1 MPYELH
7 PCLPSFAHIVFIMD
21 KRGLIS
27 PLSFVFVRR
36 GHVRVFV
43 PLHFA
48 FTTAVY
54 RGLGKTIQTIG
65 FFQRLRHMQE
75 TRLRGPFLV
84 VAPLSLVYQWQNEAA
99 VWAPELNVVVYH
111 GSQESRELIQEHEF
125 WYRAPHVAADEAA
138 ALRKEHVVK
147 FDLMVTTFEVAIK
160 DMSLLSKVPWRV
172 LVVDEAH
179 RLKNPEARLFQQL
192 QQLQRDHC
200 VLLTGTPLQNK
211 TEELWGL
218 LHFASP
224 EKFPRLDLFVQR
236 FGDLKDSSQVAQL
249 HGLLKPFLLRRVKED
264 VEKSLPPKEETIIEV
279 SLTAVQKQ
287 FYRAIYEHNTE
298 SLFKDVKAS
307 SAPSLMNVMMELRKC
322 CNHPYL
328 NRGVEQLI
336 VEQIPPQKQT
346 RTNLHLQMVNSSGKM
361 LLLDKLL
368 PRLHE
373 QGHKV
378 LLFSQMVR
386 VLDLLEDFVR
396 HQGYLYERLD
406 GGTRSGDRAQ
416 AVARFNRPSCKR
428 FLMLLSTRAG
438 GLGLN
443 LTSADTVIIFDSDWN
458 PHNDIQA
465 QARAHRI
472 GQTRAVMVYRLITAR
487 TYEMHMFHKASMKL
501 GLDKAVLAHARNEKE
516 LEDQEAL
523 GGGARGRG
531 GVGGGS
537 GMELQAKE
545 IDELLKRGAYN
556 VFREDDAEVKAFVEA
571 DIDSILA
578 RSVKKI
584 TYGGGDQSAAAGGS
598 NNGGSFSKASF
609 VGTANDGDIDL
620 DDPDFWKKAVG
631 LNQPAGFVDD
641 PSQISAAAAAAEE
654 AAAAENS
661 SSVKTSKRI
670 KKGKEM
676 AAAEGKDG
684 EDNAAPVALT
694 ASEEAAKALVAAAA
708 ADMQE
713 PEVKPPTP
721 EPTEAEGGAGDGGA
735 GGGAEGPEGGQ
746 SLSSGSGEGGGDTAG
761 GGDTNNKVGSSSS
774 SSGGSG
780 GVMSASSRNRKPP
793 GTGVGAAAGAAAA
806 AAKSSSVGR
815 LTRFK
820 PPPKPPKDWGPHNR
834 DRLIRALMLF
844 GFGRWDRLRRES
856 GAAARLLGDV
866 ENLSRAYVHVC
877 GLAAAEAWAT
887 DGDDAA
893 GSGATAAAGSDHKQ
907 RTGPGNS
914 SSSGGGGSGGGG
926 SGGAREGAGS
936 KKRGRGPGQAT
947 SGSASGDK
955 AVALKKVNI
964 SPAPALDP
972 SVVGSGAGALTP
984 AGTTASGLNNEGSGN
999 GSSGGALLAPKP
1011 SPETALATGGLLP
1024 PFNLPAMWP
1033 QAADPTN
1040 TNTTT
1045 SGSAA
1050 HLLPSPTPSLSSV
1063 PLQLITSSPGGA
1075 LPSSGGIGSSNSG
1088 STITGNAFGSG
1099 SGVSAEPFLVHSI
1112 PTAAETAA
1120 AEVATAAEKAASEA
1134 AAKAEAEVQA
1144 AAAAAEND
1152 RVSLARA
1159 RCCLT
1164 VALAREPSPWVR
1176 ECMTTAL
1183 ALEEMKSMWGKNPR
1197 EEIGS
1202 PPLGST
1208 PAEALVSL
1216 SKLRAQSSSSS
1227 STTTATTAT
1236 SSATSSTMCSTS
1248 GSGANATAS
1257 SASGSTSAITVAG
1270 ASSSGGSGGSSSSSS
1285 SGSGGMSDGSSSSME
1300 VEKWAPPLPA
1310 TTPAPQPLMSAPSA
1324 ELSLTTTTSGTVGSS
1339 AITAIT
1345 PAAPSSSSSTSLL
1358 PSPPVALG
1366 PTLKVSRKCN
1376 GKQNRVQS
1384 CIVVHLF
1391 LLEHAASSLFNSI
1404 FFVAMIS
1411 SPLVPLLPLLSIF
1424 PGARAAHFSGPE
1436 VSAQAARGGRP

>member
-1 MPYELH
+1 M
-7 PCLPSFAHIVFIMD
+7 
-21 KRGLIS
+21 
-27 PLSFVFVRR
+27 
-36 GHVRVFV
+36 
-43 PLHFA
+43 
-48 FTTAVY
+48 
-54 RGLGKTIQTIG
+54 
-65 FFQRLRHMQE
+65 
-75 TRLRGPFLV
+75 

-99 VWAPELNVVVYH
+99 VWAPELNVVVHH

-125 WYRAPHVAADEAA
+125 WYRAPHVAPDEAA

-287 FYRAIYEHNTE
+287 FYRAIYERNTE

-386 VLDLLEDFVR
+386 VLDLLEDYVR

-472 GQTRAVMVYRLITAR
+472 GQTRAVMVYRLITAK

-523 GGGARGRG
+523 GGSGGARGRSG

-545 IDELLKRGAYN
+545 IDELLKRGAYD

-584 TYGGGDQSAAAGGS
+584 TYGGGDQSAAAGGA

-641 PSQISAAAAAAEE
+641 PSQTSAAAAAAEAA
-654 AAAAENS
+654 AAAAESSS

-670 KKGKEM
+670 KKGKET
-676 AAAEGKDG
+676 AAADGKNEGKEGG
-684 EDNAAPVALT
+684 ENAAPVALT

-721 EPTEAEGGAGDGGA
+721 EPSETESGTADGAGT
-735 GGGAEGPEGGQ
+735 EGPEGAG
-746 SLSSGSGEGGGDTAG
+746 SSSSTGGEGGGDGTARS
-761 GGDTNNKVGSSSS
+761 GDASSKVGG
-774 SSGGSG
+774 SSGGILG
-780 GVMSASSRNRKPP
+780 ASSARHRKPP

-887 DGDDAA
+887 DGDDAGA
-893 GSGATAAAGSDHKQ
+893 GATGDHKQ
-907 RTGPGNS
+907 RAGPGSNS
-914 SSSGGGGSGGGG
+914 GSGGSAGGSGGSGG
-926 SGGAREGAGS
+926 AGGAREGAGS
-936 KKRGRGPGQAT
+936 KKRGRGPGQASSSS
-947 SGSASGDK
+947 SGGDK
-955 AVALKKVNI
+955 AVALKKVHI

-972 SVVGSGAGALTP
+972 SVVGSGAGGLMP
-984 AGTTASGLNNEGSGN
+984 AASTTSKGLNEGSGS
-999 GSSGGALLAPKP
+999 GIVSSSSGALLAPKP
-1011 SPETALATGGLLP
+1011 SPEKALATGGLLP
-1024 PFNLPAMWP
+1024 PFNLPAGWP
-1033 QAADPTN
+1033 QAPVPANN
-1040 TNTTT
+1040 TAN
-1045 SGSAA
+1045 GSAA
-1050 HLLPSPTPSLSSV
+1050 QLLPSPAL
-1063 PLQLITSSPGGA
+1063 PLPPVLPQPTSSLPGGA
-1075 LPSSGGIGSSNSG
+1075 LPSFSNNSSSGGGITGSDNASGSSG
-1088 STITGNAFGSG
+1088 G
-1099 SGVSAEPFLVHSI
+1099 GVSAEPFLVTSI

-1120 AEVATAAEKAASEA
+1120 TELTSAAAKAASEA
-1134 AAKAEAEVQA
+1134 AAKVEAEALA

-1159 RCCLT
+1159 RCCVA

-1176 ECMTTAL
+1176 ECVTAAT
-1183 ALEEMKSMWGKNPR
+1183 ALEEKKSMWGKNPR
-1197 EEIGS
+1197 ADIGS
-1202 PPLGST
+1202 PPLGCT

-1216 SKLRAQSSSSS
+1216 SKLSSR
-1227 STTTATTAT
+1227 
-1236 SSATSSTMCSTS
+1236 
-1248 GSGANATAS
+1248 
-1257 SASGSTSAITVAG
+1257 
-1270 ASSSGGSGGSSSSSS
+1270 SSSS
-1285 SGSGGMSDGSSSSME
+1285 SGSATSSTTSGSSGANASALATASASALAGGSSANGGVSNAE
-1300 VEKWAPPLPA
+1300 LAKWVPP
-1310 TTPAPQPLMSAPSA
+1310 TTTSTPQPVVAAPSA
-1324 ELSLTTTTSGTVGSS
+1324 ELSLATSTTGTTESGGVNSAMTPAVPPSS
-1339 AITAIT
+1339 A
-1345 PAAPSSSSSTSLL
+1345 SLR
-1358 PSPPVALG
+1358 PTPPVALG
-1366 PTLKVSRKCN
+1366 PTLKV
-1376 GKQNRVQS
+1376 GWEKQNRTQKERS
-1384 CIVVHLF
+1384 RT
-1391 LLEHAASSLFNSI
+1391 
-1404 FFVAMIS
+1404 
-1411 SPLVPLLPLLSIF
+1411 F
-1424 PGARAAHFSGPE
+1424 PA
-1436 VSAQAARGGRP
+1436 